1 MQNAEHGTDKR
12 VALSQPS
19 LDLSIIVVNWN
30 SAEFVRRCVDSIRAQ
45 TTGLTYEIIVADNA
59 SFDGCDRVLQEHAPY
74 ATYIQCEKNL
84 GFAKANNHAFQRSRG
99 ASILFLNPDTEILG
113 PAICLL
119 YRVLQELPGAGAVG
133 ARLLNRD
140 ASLQTSCIQSFP
152 TILNQ
157 ALDCEY
163 FRKQWPKSALWGT
176 RAFLNDHLRPQE
188 VQAISGACLM
198 LKRET
203 FERVGAF
210 NEDYFMYSEDI
221 DLCYKVQ
228 RAGYKNYYVP
238 EAEVIHFGGNSSKQA
253 PSNFSSVMM
262 RESTMRF
269 LRNTRGDLYGMG
281 YRLAMLVSA
290 VCRVGLLSISWL
302 TRWSHVRR
310 RLARASLRKWLAIL
324 RWSVKRA
331 DSLNSYLAVGRA
343 FDAEDGGKTW
353 NSNCLGEA

>member
-1 MQNAEHGTDKR
+1 MQNAEHDTDKR

-262 RESTMRF
+262 RESI
-269 LRNTRGDLYGMG
+269 
-281 YRLAMLVSA
+281 
-290 VCRVGLLSISWL
+290 GLLSISCL

-353 NSNCLGEA
+353 NSDCLGEA